1 MDVGWIGRT
10 GSKEDWIGRLFRV
23 GNFLS
28 GDDDAL
34 CVSLDLV
41 DMSMDFRFLL
51 SGNFGR
57 LDDEATLVVV
67 EGKSNEVG
75 TA

>member
-1 MDVGWIGRT
+1 MEVVGWIGRT

-28 GDDDAL
+28 GDDGL

-41 DMSMDFRFLL
+41 DISMDFRFLL

-57 LDDEATLVVV
+57 LGDEVILVVV
-67 EGKSNEVG
+67 PPVEN
-75 TA
+75 T